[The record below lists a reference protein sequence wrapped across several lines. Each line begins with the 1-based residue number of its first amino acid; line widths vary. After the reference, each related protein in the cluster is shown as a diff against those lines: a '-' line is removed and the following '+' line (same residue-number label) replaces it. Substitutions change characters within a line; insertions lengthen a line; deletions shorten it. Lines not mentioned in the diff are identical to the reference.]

1 MARSLTNTSQ
11 NLVVFLLVL
20 FCLVFPKAGFK
31 IGTIPITFGY
41 ILLSIT
47 FILVFILDG
56 PRLLQSVDKNRLLV
70 TSLTLP
76 FALYGLIIFYFVGYD
91 EIGFVISFFVNF
103 AVFPIAF
110 VYILS
115 IRFDK
120 LDMNYLFGMVRHSIL
135 VISIYGIFL
144 FFYKSFTGSFIEIPY
159 LTVNSGD
166 LGALESKNI
175 SRGDYYKLISTYNN
189 GNIYGVCLLMLLPLF
204 DYIET
209 GFVKRLIVRISL
221 ILTLSRTVWIGIFS
235 YEIARLLLSRK
246 KSVSFLLS
254 SLAFFIISIYAISQI
269 LGAIGYSSDFLL
281 DKNLGGRA
289 ESLNI
294 NPTLIPELPFNNISE
309 IVYASVLESFG
320 IIGLIL
326 FSFSFF
332 SPLLIFVSSIR
343 NNPLGAY
350 KKRIISGIILYML
363 LCFSD
368 GAMMLIPTMLIYW
381 FLVALLLMK
390 QKPLACRTKLKRL
403 TIGNRLRR
411 LRRPDANQT
420 ASG

>member
-1 MARSLTNTSQ
+1 MARSLTKTSQ

-31 IGTIPITFGY
+31 IGTTPITFGY

-76 FALYGLIIFYFVGYD
+76 FALYGLIIFYFVGYY
-91 EIGFVISFFVNF
+91 EVGYVISFFVNF
-103 AVFPIAF
+103 AVFPISF

-166 LGALESKNI
+166 LGSLESKNI

-204 DYIET
+204 DYLET
-209 GFVKRLIVRISL
+209 GFVKRLIVRTSL
-221 ILTLSRTVWIGIFS
+221 ILTLSRTVWIGIFL

-246 KSVSFLLS
+246 RSVSFLLS

-269 LGAIGYSSDFLL
+269 LGTIGYSSDFIL

-294 NPTLIPELPFNNISE
+294 NPTLIPERPFNSISE

-326 FSFSFF
+326 FSISFF

-350 KKRIISGIILYML
+350 KKRIISGIVLYMF

-381 FLVALLLMK
+381 FLVALLLMT
-390 QKPLACRTKLKRL
+390 QDPLACRTKQKRL
-403 TIGNRLRR
+403 TVM
-411 LRRPDANQT
+411 T
-420 ASG
+420 H

>member
-1 MARSLTNTSQ
+1 MARSLTKTSQ

-31 IGTIPITFGY
+31 IGTTPITFGY

-76 FALYGLIIFYFVGYD
+76 FALYGLIIFYFVGYY
-91 EIGFVISFFVNF
+91 EVGYVISFFVNF
-103 AVFPIAF
+103 AVFPISF

-166 LGALESKNI
+166 LGSLESKNI

-204 DYIET
+204 DYLET
-209 GFVKRLIVRISL
+209 GFVKRLIVRTSL
-221 ILTLSRTVWIGIFS
+221 ILTLSRTVWIGIFL

-246 KSVSFLLS
+246 RSVSFLLS

-269 LGAIGYSSDFLL
+269 LGTIGYSSDFIL

-294 NPTLIPELPFNNISE
+294 NPTLIPERPFNSISE

-326 FSFSFF
+326 FSISFF

-350 KKRIISGIILYML
+350 KKRIISGIVLYMF

-381 FLVALLLMK
+381 FLVALLLMT
-390 QKPLACRTKLKRL
+390 QDPLACRKKQRRL
-403 TIGNRLRR
+403 TVMT
-411 LRRPDANQT
+411 Q
-420 ASG
+420 